1 MSDSR
6 ISSDFPDIGF
16 LDIDDP
22 RLEDFS
28 AIALDVATI
37 VRWANCQDP
46 IARRNR
52 IQFLETLPALV
63 PLLVFNPED
72 PFSQDIIDWI
82 DCGEPLIENIAGLF
96 GDVRTSTV
104 RFLVG
109 KPFSLISGRW
119 IGDEL
124 DLMFAIDVLPP
135 DNVPQSQLEW
145 RIFTTFQEAIRPVSW
160 DASGHVFRD
169 LCVQGYQS
177 SFDEMLELAGNDS
190 RKLHL
195 ISGYLNFIERW
206 LAGLIQSSRDTEK
219 LRDARAVTSE
229 ELPDDVTAAAQQFA
243 VSLISKYSAANLFRQ
258 ALDWHRRF
266 RGALAQAHLT
276 SNDPDLAQWPGLL
289 SKPFGFGKFQMTAL
303 TTIEEVLTEGQVL
316 ASEVDTYSEDCALG
330 YAHLV
335 SLRDENRRHIGTAM
349 FFLHEGDNGW
359 VSPQVSAHRR
369 VSGEYAYQAEVDAIE
384 ALQRW
389 LNSQEHQAQL
399 RSLVDD
405 HKQRRDRIQE
415 KLYGLEKLDF
425 VTTCSVMR
433 QTLHNYDEV
442 ADEVSSQH

>member
-1 MSDSR
+1 MNDSR
-6 ISSDFPDIGF
+6 FSSDFPGIGF
-16 LDIDDP
+16 LDIDNP
-22 RLEDFS
+22 RLEDFA

-37 VRWANCQDP
+37 VSWANCKDS

-52 IQFLETLPALV
+52 IQFLDTLPALV
-63 PLLVFNPED
+63 PLLVFHPED

-82 DCGEPLIENIAGLF
+82 DCGEPLVENIAGLF

-124 DLMFAIDVLPP
+124 ALMFAIDVLPP
-135 DNVPQSQLEW
+135 GGVPQSQVEW

-160 DASGHVFRD
+160 DASGHVFRG

-177 SFDEMLELAGNDS
+177 SFDEMLELASNDS
-190 RKLHL
+190 RKLYL

-206 LAGLIQSSRDTEK
+206 FAGLIQSSRDTEK
-219 LRDARAVTSE
+219 CRDAKAVVSE
-229 ELPDDVTAAAQQFA
+229 ELPDDVAAAAQEFT
-243 VSLISKYSAANLFRQ
+243 VRLVSKYSAANVFRQ
-258 ALDWHRRF
+258 ALAWHKQF
-266 RGALAQAHLT
+266 RKALALAHLK
-276 SNDPDLAQWPGLL
+276 SNDPEVAHWPGLL
-289 SKPFGFGKFQMTAL
+289 PKPFGFRNFQMTSL
-303 TTIEEVLTEGQVL
+303 TTIEEVISEGRVL
-316 ASEVDTYSEDCALG
+316 ASEVDTYPEDCALG

-349 FFLHEGDNGW
+349 FFLHEGENGW
-359 VSPQVSAHRR
+359 VSPQVSAQRR
-369 VSGEYAYQAEVDAIE
+369 VSGEYSYQAEVDAIE

-389 LNSQEHQAQL
+389 LNSQEHQARL
-399 RSLVDD
+399 RSLVED
-405 HKQRRDRIQE
+405 HKERRDRIRE

-433 QTLHNYDEV
+433 KTLDNYDEV
-442 ADEVSSQH
+442 AEEVSALS